1 MRIRHAFSKVL
12 SIVPLYRKCTRA
24 LTFQNVCSGH
34 HHEMTTAVL
43 HKWAEPIF
51 IKYRVDVVFAGHVH
65 AYERN
70 AGVECGEASATG
82 PMYITLGNGGNH
94 EGLYDDWLPKPEY
107 RYV

>member
-1 MRIRHAFSKVL
+1 M
-12 SIVPLYRKCTRA
+12 TRPTGRNA
-24 LTFQNVCSGH
+24 AARCITRNFPGGL
-34 HHEMTTAVL
+34 
-43 HKWAEPIF
+43 WPIF